1 MLGLRRI
8 RKTDLTVLFDARND
22 PGVYKWCR
30 QYAPLHWSGHEAW
43 YNWQATS
50 KDCEMFAVE
59 RLDSGYNLSDPV
71 GVCGL
76 TSIDYINSRGE
87 FSLYIKRENQG
98 CGFGR
103 EALILLFDFG
113 FNTLGLNRIWGE
125 SFEKNP
131 ASSTFLSL
139 GMEHEG
145 VRKEF
150 YFRNGNYID
159 ANLYSISSANF
170 NNFLSKTRNI

>member
-1 MLGLRRI
+1 MMVFQEIRLYLSFKNVFGGVLRLRKKMSLRKKGAHRLLGLRRI

-87 FSLYIKRENQG
+87 FSLYI
-98 CGFGR
+98 
-103 EALILLFDFG
+103 
-113 FNTLGLNRIWGE
+113 
-125 SFEKNP
+125 
-131 ASSTFLSL
+131 
-139 GMEHEG
+139 
-145 VRKEF
+145 
-150 YFRNGNYID
+150 
-159 ANLYSISSANF
+159 IS
-170 NNFLSKTRNI
+170 